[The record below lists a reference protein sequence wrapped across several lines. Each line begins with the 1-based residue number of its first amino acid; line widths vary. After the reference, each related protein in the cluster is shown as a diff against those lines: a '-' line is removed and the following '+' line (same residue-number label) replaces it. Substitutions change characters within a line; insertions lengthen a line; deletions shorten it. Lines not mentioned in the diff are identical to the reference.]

1 MFAYD
6 ISGSTIKA
14 YVPNSPYLKTGDRVN
29 LIINPKGISGR
40 LGINW
45 LF

>member
-14 YVPNSPYLKTGDRVN
+14 YVPNLPYLKTGDRVN